1 MSTIFNGDSQMEVIT
16 VLANCG
22 TDTDKARQALTRYIE
37 RKQEKGRSTEHI
49 LKKVQQLELKVGGLE
64 ILPSPPSFI
73 NDTTLHAAFRDARA
87 STCLPR
93 SLNIPLPDFV
103 VRETAAKTR
112 RDNRR
117 SASASRDFATPS
129 PRPSTPQSCLQPS
142 YSPVQHVNSG
152 IIEEDHIQPEEAS
165 YKAYEASLRGP
176 SPTNAP
182 GRLPVLSPYPSPRTP
197 EIVPPFS
204 SQSTA
209 IIRDDI
215 SYPPRKEEN
224 SPQQPLVIVEP
235 DPSETYIPSM
245 FLPSREGSFN
255 ASESSGGDFPIPYR
269 DSPILRER
277 PASHDNN
284 FSFPLDNALRLCAAS
299 PVVRHEVTQCLQ
311 QDQGYGQH
319 NWPMVLQACGIAE
332 DDIPFLLNEM
342 AREVEFT
349 NLSDLESVVL
359 LGSVLAMFGSAFCW
373 LKALTYTVFVDANL
387 NAKAKIDSGATF
399 RLCSGSNH
407 LEIAQELVTEIVQ
420 NFIVRGPQC
429 MRHKGLGVDEH
440 SWALRYRYLPI
451 RPGDAAGAGASGL
464 SPEQGKLKQAI
475 VDDALMMMIMMMI
488 A

>member
-1 MSTIFNGDSQMEVIT
+1 M
-16 VLANCG
+16 LANCG

-49 LKKVQQLELKVGGLE
+49 LKKVQQLELK
-64 ILPSPPSFI
+64 FI

-182 GRLPVLSPYPSPRTP
+182 GRLPVLSPYVFQHSSGRPRSSDLPTSLMSSPFTRSPKKHLRTSFNSAPPTSPLPDIPIDDDCDSRIPRFSLPPPANSRHFSSGSSSSHSSYPSPRTP

-349 NLSDLESVVL
+349 VSRR
-359 LGSVLAMFGSAFCW
+359 
-373 LKALTYTVFVDANL
+373 
-387 NAKAKIDSGATF
+387 DSMIF
-399 RLCSGSNH
+399 
-407 LEIAQELVTEIVQ
+407 
-420 NFIVRGPQC
+420 
-429 MRHKGLGVDEH
+429 
-440 SWALRYRYLPI
+440 LP
-451 RPGDAAGAGASGL
+451 
-464 SPEQGKLKQAI
+464 
-475 VDDALMMMIMMMI
+475 
-488 A
+488 